1 MEKKVPLELLLK
13 AALVARYA
21 AGRGGHHT
29 AGKVGQRASRRDGTR
44 EWNEKH
50 PDNPVSL
57 RVKTGRPSAHP
68 RDWFNTKENSKNW
81 RKQVPAKRKKE
92 Q

>member
-68 RDWFNTKENSKNW
+68 RDWLANRHNGKNY
-81 RKQVPAKRKKE
+81 RKQVVAKRKKE